1 MHMFKNKNYWFSSGY
16 LFLFFITW
24 SVWWS
29 FYSIWLNG
37 TLGLTGSQTGTVFSI
52 NSFLSLI
59 FMLLYGVIQ
68 DKIGTKKHLIW
79 FQSIFLI
86 GTGPFI
92 IYVYEPLLQSNF
104 TLGAILGGIYF
115 GAGFIAGVA
124 FLESYAEKLS
134 RKFKFEYGTSRMWG
148 SIGYA
153 CATLTAGLLLSINPH
168 LNFWIASVAGIGF
181 FLLNCFFKVDVN
193 EVEEDKTASLRIKDI
208 VSIVKVKKFWYFV
221 LFLFGTACIYTI
233 YDVQL
238 FPVYLTQHFTDTEI
252 GYQVFGYLNSFQVF
266 LESAMLFAAPF
277 IVNKVG
283 AKQSLI
289 LAGVIMGTR
298 IIGSALVDSTIAIS
312 LIKLLHGI
320 ELPILLIA
328 IFKYI
333 ALNFDQR
340 LSATIYLIGFKI
352 SGEIGV
358 IAFLSVIGK
367 LYDSTGFITTFFV
380 LGTIVYI
387 FTVAAIFFLS
397 NHKSKRNEVIPYETA
412 EDTQ

>member
-1 MHMFKNKNYWFSSGY
+1 
-16 LFLFFITW
+16 
-24 SVWWS
+24 
-29 FYSIWLNG
+29 
-37 TLGLTGSQTGTVFSI
+37 
-52 NSFLSLI
+52 
-59 FMLLYGVIQ
+59 
-68 DKIGTKKHLIW
+68 
-79 FQSIFLI
+79 
-86 GTGPFI
+86 
-92 IYVYEPLLQSNF
+92 
-104 TLGAILGGIYF
+104 
-115 GAGFIAGVA
+115 
-124 FLESYAEKLS
+124 
-134 RKFKFEYGTSRMWG
+134 MWG